1 MNGNPNTNQ
10 GGLTYIPAIS
20 TGALFVNGK
29 RLRDT
34 IQELISIDQFEAS
47 EIQELKQLVQYL
59 NTSGLSSEWIVD
71 NNNKN
76 QDLKSLIT
84 ALENKTRF
92 ISEASV
98 TGTGDNTTSTYTT
111 SVGPPSEEKGIS
123 IIEMKQKNAPEEDF
137 IGYRIKSDFNSE
149 DYDDN
154 ETLHSH
160 PHGRFTIDCS
170 TMRLKAVEQIRIGNF
185 NEYGD
190 SLGGAVNIGGRGGYV
205 NIGAID
211 ALSSGSM
218 STQIQIG
225 KQSDTAPNTA
235 TRISGNVYL
244 SDARF
249 EDMTKS
255 SSITPGSLFS
265 LLKSGLPGYI
275 LGFITGS
282 TNLPLSDVWT
292 MAGGFA
298 NTKNGSIE
306 TSNKLTL
313 KELYVVN
320 KDIVTI
326 TPRIG
331 FFLAKADYSCTQ
343 LIGSHRTQVFSE
355 DSEIVLRHNNITS
368 TDVDWAFTEAND
380 KCNVINIKGDDGIL
394 IHQGASEDQKPITIV
409 NSCKGGIELRLTKGG
424 TKSGGEGLSL
434 LHLPGTISNSGTET
448 FVRIGTYMGGALGTS
463 YGSYALEVNQY
474 NGAAYQPETARDGM
488 VVAKA
493 VVTPGTGQI
502 TQLLNVINADSINTP
517 GTITGI
523 NLVGSTSISTNQAT
537 ATSLVISG
545 NYTGNTD
552 ARLYK
557 NADNKLMW
565 NGAEVGTG
573 GASSGGITYMIN
585 VPTNITNP
593 HPTPT
598 ETIMTAAYSGNAQRT
613 ITQAIT
619 SNTAY
624 YIAKYT
630 TEVFDETS
638 NPVLTGLQQLN
649 QYISWNSNSQTGQIY
664 GRLWFQA
671 TAIGLATLYQRTY
684 VSPVTTTA
692 ATFIN
697 GTPIPTPK
705 GLYNLK
711 IQRVVFPNIN
721 VVVTSG
727 PVVLRFRVE
736 GNDFLNGWVTLAT
749 MTSAGQS
756 VASSTNNLSVQL
768 DHAIDIN
775 QTSSVG
781 AKTGL
786 RFVLF
791 IESGTGTISQTSAGG
806 ADLGAYSL
814 IGLGANTPA
823 LFRTMLYD
831 GTNAKIVTPYSETP
845 TLIEY
850 DMAIDAPYNISA
862 FPLPTLSTDLYF
874 IQPAGGFNN
883 HAITLYFNDGSIS
896 HFHSSIATAIATP
909 TLANVLNSG
918 ATANQSINMNGYS
931 ITGIMSLEGAVNGNW
946 NVKDISP
953 GTNIGRTASNGN
965 FIISNTA
972 PVQDIANS
980 GSNIS
985 VSITNRT
992 ATITNTAPVQ
1002 NISNNGTNIGVS
1014 VTSNTATI
1022 TNTAPV
1028 QNIDN
1033 TGSNISV
1040 AVNASTKVAT
1050 ISNTAPVQNIDNT
1063 GSNINVAINATTKVA
1078 TISNTA
1084 PVQNVTG
1091 GSGILVEVNPTTK
1104 LATITNTIGAQVTR
1118 DLLAATSSVGLVPRK
1133 LGHYAKN
1140 WGQISTP
1147 VKPADIFV
1155 SHDGRNCVYLP
1166 AAAQGNVYVQYSN
1179 DYGATWYNSNL
1190 LTFNYENVCGSIT
1203 GETLYISRND
1213 SVTGFA
1219 PNLVYTTRLYKSVD
1233 YGITW
1238 SEITLDRTPGAA
1250 NTFYNR
1256 YAGKIICN
1264 SDGSIVVLTTYY
1276 QAPSGQSSNGTL
1288 YISANGG
1295 TTWVLRSLTAIVSNA
1310 YDICMSA
1317 NGSIMFAAVEG
1328 NLAGSSDNGT
1338 GGIYRSL
1345 DFGVTWAR
1353 VRTQLSLGSSYFW
1366 GLIRCDATGRFL
1378 LACDQSYN
1386 PSEVS
1391 GQIHISDDFG
1401 TTWTWYGD
1409 EQARGAR
1416 TAFVSPG
1423 GNLMIVVHYTSYNSQ
1438 IRISEDYGKTWRFA
1452 FNMNVLTGEST
1463 IRSFASNYDGSL
1475 LLLTTTGPNIIYRSF
1490 EEKGKI
1496 VLDNTSKDFY
1506 ISNDFGGGYTFLSDP
1521 TIVLWYSARLN
1532 FDSTAGIYNCGWP
1545 TTAKIDLT
1553 QFNIRYEID
1562 INYSYLSAPSSQ
1574 VSYIQMGLNNVT
1586 STSLSLSGIPA
1597 NKVHSVTNWT
1607 NIVNDGGTGTAQEF
1621 NQTYRNRFYC
1631 GYRPAS
1637 NWSPDWRN
1645 RQRLS
1650 GELSFN
1656 RRTTADPGI
1665 SPDHSANSREI
1676 INRYTCDNIPVLRT
1690 SAANNDEWYI
1700 YSNPNVDTNDQHQR
1714 IHGTSVWAASAGYLW
1729 TSGEGSALSQGIYNI
1744 SLAFQDL
1751 NTTTTTYVRP
1761 AECSIRIYRVR
1772 K

>member
-1 MNGNPNTNQ
+1 MSGKVNNAGIYNFDNLNTQ
-10 GGLTYIPAIS
+10 TLYIK
-20 TGALFVNGK
+20 GK
-29 RLRDT
+29 RFEDYIL
-34 IQELISIDQFEAS
+34 ELTLEDAFDLDQ
-47 EIQELKQLVQYL
+47 INELKLILQYL
-59 NTSGLSSEWIVD
+59 NTSGLTTEWIVNND
-71 NNNKN
+71 NINA
-76 QDLKSLIT
+76 QLKTLIV
-84 ALENKTRF
+84 ALQNKTRF
-92 ISEASV
+92 ITEASV
-98 TGTGDNTTSTYTT
+98 TGTGDLTTSTYTT
-111 SVGPPSEEKGIS
+111 SVGPASGDKGIS
-123 IIEMKQKNAPEEDF
+123 IIEMKQKNAPDEEF
-137 IGYRIKSDFNSE
+137 IGYRIKSDFDSE

-170 TMRLKAVEQIRIGNF
+170 TMRLKATQQIRIGSF
-185 NEYGD
+185 TQYDD
-190 SLGGAVNIGGRGGYV
+190 SSTGTAINIGGRGNHV
-205 NIGAID
+205 NIGCID
-211 ALSSGSM
+211 ALTTSGTQ
-218 STQIQIG
+218 TQIQIG
-225 KQSDTAPNTA
+225 QQSSTKQNTS

-249 EDMTKS
+249 EDMTRS
-255 SSITPGSLFS
+255 NALTITSLAA
-265 LLKSGLPGYI
+265 LLKAGIPGYI
-275 LGFITGS
+275 LGYVTGS
-282 TNLPLSDVWT
+282 KIAYSDVWC
-292 MAGGFA
+292 MAGGFV
-298 NTKNGSIE
+298 NTKVGDVE
-306 TSNKLTL
+306 TRNSVTL
-313 KELYVVN
+313 EELYVVN
-320 KDIVTI
+320 KDVVAIK
-326 TPRIG
+326 PRIG
-331 FFLAKADYSCTQ
+331 FFLAAADYSCTQ
-343 LIGSHRTQVFSE
+343 LSGNHRTQVF
-355 DSEIVLRHNNITS
+355 DGDIVIRHNNITS

-380 KCNVINIKGDDGIL
+380 KCNVLCIKGNDGIL
-394 IHQGASEDQKPITIV
+394 LHQGASSNEKPITIV
-409 NSCKGGIELRLTKGG
+409 NSCKGGIDLRLTKGG
-424 TKSGGEGLSL
+424 TRSGGEGLSI
-434 LHLPGTISNSGTET
+434 LHLPGTINNGPTDA
-448 FVRIGTYMGGALGTS
+448 FVRIGTYMGGAQGTS
-463 YGSYALEVNQY
+463 YGSYVLEVNQY
-474 NGAAYQPETARDGM
+474 NGAAGQPETAREGM

-493 VVTPGTGQI
+493 VFNGVDF

-545 NYTGNTD
+545 NYTGNTA

-565 NGAEVGTG
+565 NGAEVGAG

-593 HPTPT
+593 NPTPT
-598 ETIMTAAYSGNAQRT
+598 ETIMSAAYSGNAQRT
-613 ITQAIT
+613 ITQAIAA
-619 SNTAY
+619 NTAY

-630 TEVFDETS
+630 TEVFDEAS

-649 QYISWNSNSQTGQIY
+649 QYLSWNSNNQTGQIY

-671 TAIGLATLYQRTY
+671 TAVGSATLYQRTY
-684 VSPVTTTA
+684 ASPVTTTA
-692 ATFIN
+692 AQLIN

-711 IQRVVFPNIN
+711 FQRVVFPNIN

-727 PVVLRFRVE
+727 PVVLLYRVE
-736 GNDFLNGWVTLAT
+736 GYDFLNGWVTLAT

-756 VASSTNNLSVQL
+756 VASTTNNLSVQL
-768 DHAIDIN
+768 DHVIEIN
-775 QTSSVG
+775 QTTSTG
-781 AKTGL
+781 AKTAL
-786 RFVLF
+786 RLVLF
-791 IESGTGTISQTSAGG
+791 ITSGTGTISQTSAGG

-814 IGLGANTPA
+814 IGIGANTPG

-831 GTNAKIVTPYSETP
+831 GTNAKIITPYSDTP

-862 FPLPTLSTDLYF
+862 FPQPTLSTDLYF

-883 HAITLYFNDGSIS
+883 HAITLYFNEGSIS
-896 HFHSSIATAIATP
+896 HFHSSIAPVTATP

-918 ATANQSINMNGYS
+918 ATASQPINMNGNA
-931 ITGIMSLEGAVNGNW
+931 ITGITSLEGASNGNW
-946 NVKDISP
+946 NVKEITA
-953 GTNIGRTASNGN
+953 GTNIGRSVTNGN
-965 FIISNTA
+965 YTINNTA

-980 GSNIS
+980 GTNIS
-985 VSITNRT
+985 
-992 ATITNTAPVQ
+992 
-1002 NISNNGTNIGVS
+1002 VS

-1033 TGSNISV
+1033 TGTNISV
-1040 AVNASTKVAT
+1040 AINASTKVAT

-1063 GSNINVAINATTKVA
+1063 GSNISVAINASTKVA
-1078 TISNTA
+1078 TISNNA

-1091 GSGILVEVNPTTK
+1091 GSGILVEINPTTK

-1133 LGHYAKN
+1133 LGHYATN

-1155 SHDGRNCVYLP
+1155 SHDGRNCIYLP
-1166 AAAQGNVYVQYSN
+1166 APAQGNVYVQYSN
-1179 DYGATWYNSNL
+1179 DYGATWFNSNL
-1190 LTFNYENVCGSIT
+1190 LTFNYESVCGSIT

-1213 SVTGFA
+1213 SVTGYA

-1238 SEITLDRTPGAA
+1238 NEITLDRTQGAA

-1276 QAPSGQSSNGTL
+1276 QAPSSNPNNGSL

-1295 TTWVLRSLTAIVSNA
+1295 TTWVLRSLTTLLSNA

-1328 NLAGSSDNGT
+1328 NFAGSSDNGT

-1345 DFGVTWAR
+1345 DYGVTWAR
-1353 VRTQLSLGSSYFW
+1353 VRTQLALGSSYFW
-1366 GLIRCDATGRFL
+1366 GIIRCDATGRFL

-1386 PSEVS
+1386 PSEVT

-1416 TAFVSPG
+1416 VAFVSPG
-1423 GNLMIVVHYTSYNSQ
+1423 GNLMIVGHNTYYNSR
-1438 IRISEDYGKTWRFA
+1438 IRISEDYGKTWRLA
-1452 FNMNVLTGEST
+1452 YNMNVLTGEST

-1490 EEKGKI
+1490 EERGKI
-1496 VLDNTSKDFY
+1496 VLGSTSKDFT
-1506 ISNDFGGGYTFLSDP
+1506 ISSDFGGGYTFVNDP
-1521 TIVLWYSARLN
+1521 TITLWYNGRLN
-1532 FDSTAGIYNCGWP
+1532 FDSNAGVYNCSWG

-1562 INYSYLSAPSSQ
+1562 INYSYLDINTRVTAD
-1574 VSYIQMGLNNVT
+1574 SYIQMGLNAVT
-1586 STSLSLSGIPA
+1586 STQAFSSS
-1597 NKVHSVTNWT
+1597 NQYHTHSVTNWT
-1607 NIVNDGGTGTAQEF
+1607 NIVNNGVQGGSEEY

-1631 GYRPAS
+1631 GYRPPSTWAA
-1637 NWSPDWRN
+1637 NYRN

-1650 GELSFN
+1650 GELSYN
-1656 RRTTADPGI
+1656 RRTSTDPGI
-1665 SPDHSANSREI
+1665 SPDDSSNSREI
-1676 INRYTCDNIPVLRT
+1676 INRYTSDHTIITKTET
-1690 SAANNDEWYI
+1690 SNANMWSI
-1700 YSNPNVDTNDQHQR
+1700 YSPTNSATGDQHQR
-1714 IHGTSVWAASAGYLW
+1714 IHGTSLWMVSQDNLW
-1729 TSGEGSALSQGIYNI
+1729 TANEGAGTALSQGIYNI
-1744 SLAFQDL
+1744 ALAFQSL
-1751 NTTTTTYVRP
+1751 GSFNTTYARP
-1761 AECSIRIYRVR
+1761 AECNIRIYRVR
-1772 K
+1772 RDF